1 MRFEGKWFV
10 FLSFRWQKE
19 DNERVE
25 FHQVDAEVNLLNK
38 LRYFFIGQ
46 PIPSQAAE
54 GKKLN
59 NFRALAAFSPDAL
72 SSMAYAN
79 QEIFLGLVVAGA
91 AGLRL
96 QLPIAVAIALL
107 LGIVALSYAQTI
119 KGYPNGGGSYVVAKE
134 NLGKYPGIFAGAAL
148 ILDYILTAAVSLTAG
163 VAAIGSTFPE
173 LLPYRVWIA
182 LGLLALITLLN
193 LRGLQESGTVMA
205 IPVYSFVASFM
216 IMIGVGIYKAVTHGP
231 TASLATAA
239 PSAIEPLGL
248 ILILHAFSA
257 GCTALTGIE
266 AISNGVTAF
275 KPPAWRNAQKTLLVM
290 AVLMTLLFV
299 GSIALTQYFA
309 VVPKENETILS
320 ALGRTLLGNSFF
332 YYLVQFSTLA
342 ILAVAANTSFAGFPR
357 ITAILSEDKFMP
369 RQLTNLGERLVYNN
383 GILLLVGFT
392 AFLIVVFRGDSH
404 ALVPLF
410 AVGAFSAFTLS
421 QIGMVKHWMKIKD
434 PGWRWKAVINGVGAL
449 VTGISLIVI
458 AVSKFTSGAWL
469 SLIIIPAFMY
479 GFMRINK
486 HYAEVSKE
494 LSMKGLPPS
503 LLPLPPQRVVIP
515 VSGVHRGMI
524 DAVNFARSISRN
536 ITAVYVDMELG
547 PDEIEMQK
555 RWNDWF
561 PDIPLQIIP
570 SPYRT
575 LIEPLLSY
583 LDRTDAEHN
592 DGQKAI
598 LMLAELIPAK
608 SWEEMLHN
616 KSAIEIKQAILYMRR
631 QSGENRIIIEVPFH
645 LKA

>member
-193 LRGLQESGTVMA
+193 LRGLQESGTVMV